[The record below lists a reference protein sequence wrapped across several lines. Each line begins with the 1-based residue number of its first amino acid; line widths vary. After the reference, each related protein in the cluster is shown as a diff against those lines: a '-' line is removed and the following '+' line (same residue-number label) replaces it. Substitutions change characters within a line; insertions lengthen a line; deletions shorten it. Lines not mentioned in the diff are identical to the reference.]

1 MSRLRDL
8 LVSTKKAT
16 TLDDFKLFYEEL
28 TFSSPIP
35 NRIRRLRTSAA
46 K

>member
-1 MSRLRDL
+1 
-8 LVSTKKAT
+8 VSIKKST

-28 TFSSPIP
+28 TFSSKPV
-35 NRIRRLRTSAA
+35 RIRRLRAITSV